1 GSFQNLGWEFRVGH
15 STVSKVIYETC
26 EAIWETLQP
35 IYLKSPSETDWMSIG
50 ENFFNKWNFPHTLG
64 AIDGKHVQ
72 MHCPI
77 NSGSLYYNYKGHFSI
92 VLLACCDA
100 DYKFIWVDIGAWGS
114 EHDSGIFRRSKMGK
128 DLNEGIVK
136 LPAASKL
143 PGSETVMPYFFVG
156 DEAFPLKSYIMRP
169 YPGKLA
175 RRTIENAFGI
185 LASRWKVFRSPLLCS
200 VKTTESI
207 VKATVCL
214 HNFLKTEISNS
225 YVPKSLVN
233 NEDDNGEITEGE
245 WRETT
250 KNYTNLNSLGRL
262 GANAPKIIDNQRD
275 QLAEYLVSDAG
286 TVPWQYN
293 QINRGRRRQCCYFLI
308 KIKNS
313 NLSMQFH
320 LIKY

>member
-1 GSFQNLGWEFRVGH
+1 MTPACFDMLLEMIKHKLLKRSRRVFLIPKLRLAMTLKCLAHGGSFQNLGWEFRVGH

-35 IYLKSPSETDWMSIG
+35 IYLKSPSETDWMSIS
-50 ENFFNKWNFPHTLG
+50 ENFFNKWNFP
-64 AIDGKHVQ
+64 
-72 MHCPI
+72 
-77 NSGSLYYNYKGHFSI
+77 I

-156 DEAFPLKSYIMRP
+156 DEAFPLKSYIMRL
-169 YPGKLA
+169 YPGKLLSDKKLIFNYRLSRA

-225 YVPKSLVN
+225 YVPKS
-233 NEDDNGEITEGE
+233 GE
-245 WRETT
+245 
-250 KNYTNLNSLGRL
+250 
-262 GANAPKIIDNQRD
+262 Q
-275 QLAEYLVSDAG
+275 
-286 TVPWQYN
+286 
-293 QINRGRRRQCCYFLI
+293 
-308 KIKNS
+308 
-313 NLSMQFH
+313 
-320 LIKY
+320 